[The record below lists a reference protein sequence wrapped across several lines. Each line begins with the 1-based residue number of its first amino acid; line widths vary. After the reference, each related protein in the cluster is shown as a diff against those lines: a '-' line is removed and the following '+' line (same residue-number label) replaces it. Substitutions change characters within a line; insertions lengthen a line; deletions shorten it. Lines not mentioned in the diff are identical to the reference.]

1 MINTPNHTPSR
12 VETVPASNEVRSLYS
27 IDLVNEWRS
36 NESLRLGWL
45 RGDSIESG
53 NWGDDYVSTFKDDIE
68 AKLDAFLA
76 TRGVTPN
83 DHEYDSLRQLYRD
96 SSIDRFPENEWGN
109 SPASRGVD
117 ANDAQSQSEKTRE
130 LIRQWHDTQADNTE
144 ADSDDER
151 TIDTIRTELNE
162 ARESWSAMQAKRQG
176 RLWDRR
182 IKGYNA
188 TKERYESLRDEFGSR
203 TLESTINDDTLN
215 DVEKNAAVI
224 AYIFDEQNALRSLTK
239 EKVGNTRVSR
249 FVEKFGGWLNKG
261 SGWTRF
267 GKAAVVGMGAGIV
280 GAGAGLLFGAA
291 GMGATV
297 AGAGVLITKGALRFT
312 KAYAKSDARQG
323 RGMSNL
329 DDSEKD
335 TWARELAAQDG
346 DTVVEKAGN
355 LSGKKF
361 EVDTKREQGKRQKT
375 MTTAVLG
382 LTLGAGLATGIG
394 FALDGFGV
402 SGTVRDSL
410 IDRQSPV
417 EPGDGDAGQ
426 ETPDV
431 HTQEDLDEQIKE
443 VEDRV
448 RDEYDEKINE
458 LEGKIDELEGKLE
471 DEIENPSND
480 NGDISDIPGDNGDY
494 TDYIL
499 DHMDA
504 LNVASGEG
512 WFQTFSELGISVED
526 HRELLAEVGPRL
538 AEMNVAYA
546 DASIGGYGI
555 ARPGD
560 MPIEALQYI
569 LEVANERGI
578 AVSGIGLPSAG
589 V

>member
-1 MINTPNHTPSR
+1 MTSTTPEIAPDIPPAQQRPPHINGAPD
-12 VETVPASNEVRSLYS
+12 VLQ
-27 IDLVNEWRS
+27 I
-36 NESLRLGWL
+36 ESLDRFLGADNNLRIASDGDTDAYNQGKIRLAQMIKDQL
-45 RGDSIESG
+45 EASG
-53 NWGDDYVSTFKDDIE
+53 ITPDADNPEKNEEYEYAAGLLAEIVGMSEDEWMNREGTGRRNQIFRDLLTRYRPTPEIPEEEPTGPEDDYDD
-68 AKLDAFLA
+68 
-76 TRGVTPN
+76 
-83 DHEYDSLRQLYRD
+83 
-96 SSIDRFPENEWGN
+96 NER
-109 SPASRGVD
+109 S
-117 ANDAQSQSEKTRE
+117 
-130 LIRQWHDTQADNTE
+130 
-144 ADSDDER
+144 
-151 TIDTIRTELNE
+151 IDTIRTELDQ
-162 ARESWSAMQAKRQG
+162 AREAWSVMQAKRQG

-188 TKERYESLRDEFGSR
+188 TKERYESLRDELGSR

-239 EKVGNTRVSR
+239 EKVENTRVSK

-261 SGWTRF
+261 GGWTRF
-267 GKAAVVGMGAGIV
+267 GKAAAVGMGAGIV

-291 GMGATV
+291 GMGAAV

-361 EVDTKREQGKRQKT
+361 EGDTKREQGKRQKT

-426 ETPDV
+426 EAPDI
-431 HTQEDLDEQIKE
+431 HTQEEIDEQIKE
-443 VEDRV
+443 AEDRV
-448 RDEYDEKINE
+448 RDEYDDKINE
-458 LEGKIDELEGKLE
+458 LEDKIDELEGKLE

-538 AEMNVAYA
+538 AEMNVAYV

>member
-1 MINTPNHTPSR
+1 MTTNPNHIPSPTE
-12 VETVPASNEVRSLYS
+12 VAAVSNEARGLYS
-27 IDLVNEWRS
+27 IDEINEWRS

-45 RGDSIESG
+45 RGESIESG
-53 NWGDDYVSTFKDDIE
+53 ANDNQYLVTFHDAIDE
-68 AKLDAFLA
+68 KLDDFLA
-76 TRGVTPN
+76 SKGIMPE
-83 DHEYDSLRQLYRD
+83 DAEYDTLRQLYRD

-109 SPASRGVD
+109 SPASRGGD
-117 ANDAQSQSEKTRE
+117 ANDTQSQSEKIKE
-130 LIRQWHDTQADNTE
+130 AIRQRHDTQADNTE

-188 TKERYESLRDEFGSR
+188 TKERYESLRDELGSR

-239 EKVGNTRVSR
+239 EKVGNTRVSK

-291 GMGATV
+291 GMGAAV
-297 AGAGVLITKGALRFT
+297 AGAGVLATKGALRFT

-335 TWARELAAQDG
+335 TWARELATQGG

-426 ETPDV
+426 ETPDI
-431 HTQEDLDEQIKE
+431 HTQEEIDEQIKE
-443 VEDRV
+443 AEDRV
-448 RDEYDEKINE
+448 RDEYDDKINE
-458 LEGKIDELEGKLE
+458 LEDKIDELEGKLE

-578 AVSGIGLPSAG
+578 AVSGTGLPSAG

>member
-1 MINTPNHTPSR
+1 MTTNPNHTPSPTEF
-12 VETVPASNEVRSLYS
+12 VAASDEARNLYS
-27 IDLVNEWRS
+27 VDAINEWRS

-45 RGDSIESG
+45 RMESFESAA
-53 NWGDDYVSTFKDDIE
+53 NDDQYVTTFKDAIDQ
-68 AKLDAFLA
+68 KLDEFLA
-76 TRGVTPN
+76 TKGITP
-83 DHEYDSLRQLYRD
+83 DDAEYDALRQLYRD
-96 SSIDRFPENEWGN
+96 SSIDRFSENEWGN

-117 ANDAQSQSEKTRE
+117 ANDTQSQSEKTRE
-130 LIRQWHDTQADNTE
+130 LIRQWHDAQVDDTEVAD
-144 ADSDDER
+144 DDER

-162 ARESWSAMQAKRQG
+162 ARELWSGMQAKRQG

-188 TKERYESLRDEFGSR
+188 TKERYESLRDELGSR

-239 EKVGNTRVSR
+239 EKVENTRVSK
-249 FVEKFGGWLNKG
+249 FVEKFGGWLNRG
-261 SGWTRF
+261 GGWTRF
-267 GKAAVVGMGAGIV
+267 GKAAAVGMGAGIV

-291 GMGATV
+291 GMGAAV
-297 AGAGVLITKGALRFT
+297 AGAGVLATKGALRFT

-323 RGMSNL
+323 RGMNNL

-335 TWARELAAQDG
+335 TWARELATQGG

-355 LSGKKF
+355 LSGEKF

-426 ETPDV
+426 ETPGV
-431 HTQEDLDEQIKE
+431 HTQEEIDEQIKE
-443 VEDRV
+443 AEDRV
-448 RDEYDEKINE
+448 RDEYDDKINE
-458 LEGKIDELEGKLE
+458 LEGKIDELEGELE

-555 ARPGD
+555 AHPGD

-578 AVSGIGLPSAG
+578 AVSGTGLPSAG